1 MSLAAEI
8 LGKAKR
14 YGERLSGCCIVY
26 RMALLIAL
34 ILQRNYI
41 NVNFVTRSILEE
53 WEYSAEILIAHFRC
67 IMRGQI
73 PFSNDSNVDESC
85 DRAELDEQ
93 SMAYVRRIIELVKSR
108 GM

>member
-1 MSLAAEI
+1 MSMAAEI

-14 YGERLSGCCIVY
+14 YGERFSGRCIVY
-26 RMALLIAL
+26 RTVVLIET

-67 IMRGQI
+67 IMRGQM
-73 PFSNDSNVDESC
+73 PFSNDSNFDESC
-85 DRAELDEQ
+85 DRAELDEK
-93 SMAYVRRIIELVKSR
+93 SMAYVRRIVELVKSR